1 MNNLI
6 SKSIL
11 ITSLL
16 SSYFVVN
23 INHSRSAEIDCDSL
37 VWRDSNT
44 CQAKRKNSSFS
55 PPSIPKTPR
64 GNRNNRTRP
73 IILMPVVDKSGHKG
87 MQGEAFKDFS
97 TEILNQAL
105 RNTGVKAV
113 PWFKDSKAL
122 EEEVYGLSNAKQ
134 SSSPY
139 TYMMAPAMKQDLTSD
154 LYITEMISVGE
165 KLKADYIVRPVVL
178 KLLTSSRVDTKKG
191 RCLPVVGC
199 SADKTKLRVYGDVS
213 IKIDIIS
220 IAEQDFLASRTFN
233 GRSVDVTKER
243 AVRIDNV
250 VGSRVFSDES
260 AFSCES
266 DIKNKDICNESKLK
280 IAIYDTIDKIVDYID
295 AKINYESL

>member
-1 MNNLI
+1 MNHI
-6 SKSIL
+6 FRKSII
-11 ITSLL
+11 ITTLL
-16 SSYFVVN
+16 SSCFAVD
-23 INHSRSAEIDCDSL
+23 INYSRSVEIDCESPT
-37 VWRDSNT
+37 WRKSDY
-44 CQAKRKNSSFS
+44 CIKQRKNSSPS
-55 PPSIPKTPR
+55 TPPITRIPR
-64 GNRNNRTRP
+64 GNKINRIRP

-105 RNTGVKAV
+105 RNTGVKTV
-113 PWFKDSKAL
+113 PWFKVSKAL
-122 EEEVYGLSNAKQ
+122 EQEVYGLSNTTQ

-139 TYMMAPAMKQDLTSD
+139 AFMIAPGMKQDLTSD
-154 LYITEMISVGE
+154 LYITEMISAGE

-191 RCLPVVGC
+191 RCLPVLGC
-199 SADKTKLRVYGDVS
+199 SSDKTQLNVYGDVS

-280 IAIYDTIDKIVDYID
+280 IAIYDTIDKMVDFID
-295 AKINYESL
+295 AKINYENP